1 MCVSTICD
9 VCVLQHLNHL
19 ITPFTQAN
27 HTHHTQITLDHS
39 HHTQTFH
46 CFTPFTQPSH
56 TTQHSHTTHRKQPK
70 LPFGLRMS
78 GRSGAGP
85 PARCELDPGPGGNRR
100 PAEWVVGSGAT
111 VPGLLLSAYRRIA
124 AALRRVR
131 SWGEKWELL
140 SVLPP
145 RAVASPSCCRA
156 VVSGTP
162 RACCV

>member
-1 MCVSTICD
+1 MLCVSTICD

-19 ITPFTQAN
+19 ITPFTQVN

-78 GRSGAGP
+78 GRSGAFSLIS
-85 PARCELDPGPGGNRR
+85 RH
-100 PAEWVVGSGAT
+100 
-111 VPGLLLSAYRRIA
+111 RIC
-124 AALRRVR
+124 
-131 SWGEKWELL
+131 L
-140 SVLPP
+140 SVGLRYSKALHQRCRWQRPMPPSRPFLHPASGQHRCLP
-145 RAVASPSCCRA
+145 SYKS
-156 VVSGTP
+156 
-162 RACCV
+162 RAC